1 MTLGAAIKRLRAA
14 AGWSQ
19 KDFAEQLEI
28 SPSYL
33 SLIEADRRE
42 PTIPLVRRMAEKLGV
57 PAVILFASALK
68 PRTDTEGEAAE
79 LLSEVLEKLVE
90 VAGASVSQM
99 SLRLSGKT

>member
-33 SLIEADRRE
+33 SLVEADKRE

-57 PAVILFASALK
+57 PAVILFAAALE
-68 PRTDTEGEAAE
+68 PRTDLDGEAAK
-79 LLSEVLEKLVE
+79 LLSDVLEKLVE
-90 VAGASVSQM
+90 VAGASVTQM
-99 SLRLSGKT
+99 SLGLSGKT

>member
-57 PAVILFASALK
+57 PAVILFAAALE
-68 PRTDTEGEAAE
+68 PRTPPEGEAAK
-79 LLSEVLEKLVE
+79 LLSDVLETLVE
-90 VAGASVSQM
+90 AARASVTQM
-99 SLRLSGKT
+99 SLSLSGKT